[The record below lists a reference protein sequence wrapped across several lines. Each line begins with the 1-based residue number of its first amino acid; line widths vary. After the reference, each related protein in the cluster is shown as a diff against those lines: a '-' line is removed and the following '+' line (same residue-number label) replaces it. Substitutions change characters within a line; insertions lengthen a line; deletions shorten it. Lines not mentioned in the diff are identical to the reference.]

1 MMFALL
7 RPAPRAPAVVTAR
20 LMTRLTAVLMAVP
33 MLVLMVALV
42 AACGS
47 AAPPRFH
54 TLMPAAPATRSPA
67 AAALPAWQ
75 LLPISIPAQVDQPQ
89 FVLRRADDTLAVLE
103 QERWIAPLQDEI
115 RAALT
120 EHLGARLGAPGATP
134 AEGRKD
140 WRIGVDVQRFDSTP
154 GRSTLITQWSLLGG
168 AGTPPL
174 RCRSAFEQPV
184 GTGVAAL
191 AGGHR
196 QALERLAGEIAP
208 VLAALDAGQ
217 AAACSSPPK

>member
-7 RPAPRAPAVVTAR
+7 RPAPHAAAVPTAR
-20 LMTRLTAVLMAVP
+20 LMTLLTVVLTV
-33 MLVLMVALV
+33 VLI

-89 FVLRRADDTLAVLE
+89 FVLRLADDTLAVLE

-115 RAALT
+115 RAALI
-120 EHLGARLGAPGATP
+120 EHLSAQLGAPGATP

-140 WRIGVDVQRFDSTP
+140 WRISVDVQRFDSTP
-154 GRSTLITQWSLLGG
+154 GRSALVAQWNVLGG

-184 GTGVAAL
+184 GAGVAAM

-196 QALERLAGEIAP
+196 QALERLAAAIAP
-208 VLAALDAGQ
+208 VLAALDAGR
-217 AAACSSPPK
+217 AAGCPSGEK